1 MAAFNAERA
10 LQNTKLAILQ
20 RLELQIFFVSS

>member
-1 MAAFNAERA
+1 MAVFNAERA

-20 RLELQIFFVSS
+20 CLELQIFLISS

>member
-1 MAAFNAERA
+1 MAALNAERA

-20 RLELQIFFVSS
+20 RLEWQIFFVSS